1 MLGLLL
7 SVIYLAF
14 ISLGLPDSLL
24 GSAWPTIHI
33 DLNVSLSSM
42 GIITMIISGCTI
54 ISSLFSDKLNRKLG
68 TWTITVV
75 SIVLTALALLGFSFA
90 DNFVLLCLLA
100 IPYGLGAGS
109 IDAALNNFVALHFS
123 SKHMSWLH
131 CFWGIGTI
139 ISPYIMSFC
148 LNQNHSWHQGYLI
161 VSLIQIAIAIIV
173 GVSLPL
179 WKKTKTIEQ
188 EEVIPS
194 KLSFKEKI
202 SIKGVV
208 FVLISFFCYCAIE
221 STAMNWASTYFYEG
235 CRMDEVLASALG
247 SLFFI
252 GMTIGRLLSGF
263 ITNRL
268 GDNKMI
274 RLGSFVIFIAIILL
288 FIPWTN
294 NAFLIGAFIILG
306 IGCGPIYPAIIHS
319 TPTNFKKENSQG
331 IIGLEMACAYLGT
344 TFMPPLFGLIANHI
358 SVKLLPVF
366 ILIFFVLF
374 ILFFNLLLKKL
385 KDN

>member
-188 EEVIPS
+188 
-194 KLSFKEKI
+194 
-202 SIKGVV
+202 
-208 FVLISFFCYCAIE
+208 
-221 STAMNWASTYFYEG
+221 
-235 CRMDEVLASALG
+235 
-247 SLFFI
+247 
-252 GMTIGRLLSGF
+252 
-263 ITNRL
+263 
-268 GDNKMI
+268 
-274 RLGSFVIFIAIILL
+274 
-288 FIPWTN
+288 
-294 NAFLIGAFIILG
+294 
-306 IGCGPIYPAIIHS
+306 
-319 TPTNFKKENSQG
+319 
-331 IIGLEMACAYLGT
+331 
-344 TFMPPLFGLIANHI
+344 
-358 SVKLLPVF
+358 
-366 ILIFFVLF
+366 
-374 ILFFNLLLKKL
+374 
-385 KDN
+385 